1 MGHQLREYIPAVN
14 VLPTFHL
21 IEADILDLSCEA
33 LVLQVDGNVRLDKT
47 ARDPTAWRDRVGD
60 EVVGA
65 PDGDPPGQIAGKL
78 ATQPAGPQLRDRCTM
93 SLGGKLGTLG
103 APGAMPLMLLAVRV
117 DDPHDDTLQPPPLGI
132 AIGKPNYDH
141 FLRRGVSHI
150 MSRAMNIRRG
160 IPNNF
165 DPNDD
170 EQASANEWQMNP
182 PLSIAFPLIGC
193 GTGYGFINA
202 AENILSAIIGWYQ
215 DPRYTPEFGVP
226 AMRAFTIQDIYL
238 VVPPR
243 TTMNVRIL
251 KPALIR
257 SAWEK
262 AWDRYLPPALGV
274 PPVNYPSDLKDI
286 LLDQN
291 RQLTTKY
298 WTPGLGQVL
307 KIDGVDNVAH
317 GFPLNLTPWLP
328 ENITDAWIRR
338 NCKVL
343 RGGRIKR
350 VTDI

>member
-1 MGHQLREYIPAVN
+1 MGHQLREHIPAVN

-21 IEADILDLSCEA
+21 IEAEILDLSYEA

-47 ARDPTAWRDRVGD
+47 ARDPAAWRARVGD
-60 EVVGA
+60 GVVGG
-65 PDGDPPGQIAGKL
+65 PNGNPPGQIATKL
-78 ATQPAGPQLRDRCTM
+78 ATQPTGPHLRDRCTM
-93 SLGGKLGTLG
+93 SLNGQLGTLG
-103 APGAMPLMLLAVRV
+103 APGAMPLILLAVRV

-132 AIGKPNYDH
+132 AIGKANHDH

-170 EQASANEWQMNP
+170 DQVNENEWQMNP
-182 PLSIAFPLIGC
+182 PISIAFPLIGC
-193 GTGYGFINA
+193 RTGYGFINA
-202 AENILSAIIGWYQ
+202 AENILSAIIGWYH
-215 DPRYTPEFGVP
+215 DPRYTPQFGNA

-243 TTMNVRIL
+243 TTVNVRIL

-262 AWDRYLPPALGV
+262 AWDRYLPPALGA
-274 PPVNYPSDLKDI
+274 PPVRYASDVQDVI
-286 LLDQN
+286 DDQI
-291 RQLTTKY
+291 RQHATTY
-298 WTPGLGQVL
+298 WKPGLGQVL
-307 KIDGVDNVAH
+307 LIDGVDNVAG

-343 RGGRIKR
+343 RGGRVKR